1 MRNWLVCLFLL
12 IACATAARA
21 DELRPGYLELVQTG
35 SSQWQTAWKL
45 PVTSTP
51 GSTVPV
57 PDIPAIC
64 RFVAEPET
72 RIEQAAISGS
82 AKMECSGDLGG
93 QKIGMPGLLGQSDML
108 VRIQPL
114 TGSAQALRLTAR
126 EPSVQLARAPSTGQV
141 LQTYFVLGVEHILA
155 GWDHL
160 LFVIALVLL
169 IGQWRHVLIAATAF
183 TLAHSI
189 TLAGAALGFVGLPQ
203 RPVEALIALSIVF
216 LALEILR
223 DGTEASLTRRYPW
236 VVAFAFGL
244 LHGFGFAGALREIG
258 LPQGDVVAA
267 LLAFNVGVEAG
278 QILVVAL
285 VLALI
290 AAMKRFAAPTL
301 APALR
306 ATAYGIGIISAYWLL
321 DRTIFGSFA

>member
-1 MRNWLVCLFLL
+1 MRLWLVWLGVLL
-12 IACATAARA
+12 CTATIARA
-21 DELRPGYLELVQTG
+21 DELRPGYLELVQTDAG
-35 SSQWQTAWKL
+35 QWQAAWKL
-45 PVTSTP
+45 PVTSAP
-51 GSTVPV
+51 GSVLPV
-57 PDIPAIC
+57 PEIPAVCAFIQPPQS
-64 RFVAEPET
+64 RV
-72 RIEQAAISGS
+72 EQAAISGTGRLQ
-82 AKMECSGDLGG
+82 CNGDLGG
-93 QKIGMPGLLGQSDML
+93 QRIGMPGLMGQSDML
-108 VRIQPL
+108 VRVQPL
-114 TGSAQALRLTAR
+114 DAEAQAFRLTAR
-126 EPSVQLARAPSTGQV
+126 EPGAEIARTPSTGQV
-141 LQTYFVLGVEHILA
+141 LRTYAVLGVEHILA

-169 IGQWRHVLIAATAF
+169 IGRWRAVLIAATAF

-267 LLAFNVGVEAG
+267 LLAFNIGVEAG

-290 AAMKRFAAPTL
+290 AAVKRFAEPTL

-306 ATAYGIGIISAYWLL
+306 GAAYAIGIISAYWLL